1 MKVAPILL
9 IAAFSVFGCEYEKRP
24 IGPDRPLSPPT
35 GAADA
40 RIQFYDNNA
49 WQMANGSREFTW
61 YGCGDC
67 HSANAEGFMS
77 LSGGRQVAFETI
89 YQAISNGAPA
99 KMPAYGRRMPVESI
113 WQITAYVR
121 SLRALKDT
129 KRQRADLD
137 QKGEATGA
145 KWSGPVQ

>member
-1 MKVAPILL
+1 MLVTA
-9 IAAFSVFGCEYEKRP
+9 GCEYEKRP

-49 WQMANGSREFTW
+49 WQMANGGRLFNW
-61 YGCGDC
+61 YGCGAC
-67 HSANAEGFMS
+67 HDADAKGPMS
-77 LSGGRQVAFETI
+77 LHGGSPVSFEVV
-89 YQAISNGAPA
+89 YGAIANGGPG
-99 KMPAYGRRMPVESI
+99 MPAYKDRMPSEST

-129 KRQRADLD
+129 KRNRGDLD
-137 QKGEATGA
+137 QKAEPTANR
-145 KWSGPVQ
+145 WSGPVQ